1 MQKCKYFHIF
11 SNDLFIIEIII
22 TFPPGFNAS
31 LGAIFQ
37 DLLPLKGVDPNDPVL
52 MMIVAQPKVLNALE
66 SMEGPG
72 IESSFK
78 GQSNFRFF
86 CMKLHVDYGSKLS
99 THDFREKMI
108 LLN

>member
-1 MQKCKYFHIF
+1 MSDLNFDRLYLF
-11 SNDLFIIEIII
+11 SPTFLVLLKNMLTLNKQ

-52 MMIVAQPKVLNALE
+52 MMIVAQPKVLNALK

-78 GQSNFRFF
+78 GQSNF
-86 CMKLHVDYGSKLS
+86 
-99 THDFREKMI
+99 
-108 LLN
+108 